1 MPTVDFIDFVR
12 AVAAVPIG
20 TVTHDFGMEPPPS
33 LSTADLPA
41 KFLHIPRT
49 TRQRFAFCVQ
59 GAASHGQA
67 EMTIEVIVAFMPVVQ
82 GMPEDNFTKT
92 VELVDYITKAYTKA
106 KDVGSNWPTVSVRVQ
121 EWLVAGIS
129 YWVAVAE
136 VSATG

>member
-1 MPTVDFIDFVR
+1 MPTVDFLTFVQ
-12 AVAAVPIG
+12 AVADVAVEG
-20 TVTHDFGMEPPPS
+20 VKHDFGMEPPPS

-41 KFLHIPRT
+41 KFLHIPIT

-59 GAASHGQA
+59 GAGSHGQA

-106 KDVGSNWPTVSVRVQ
+106 EHVGSNWPTVSVRVQ

-129 YWVAVAE
+129 YWAAVAE
-136 VSATG
+136 VSVAG